1 MATLFAQ
8 SERGLSAMPL
18 VEKCYLA
25 GARPD
30 GGIRVAPDGK
40 FESAELAFALRR
52 SRDASG
58 RELWILIAV
67 GDRDIR
73 CNGALLPAGL
83 RALAHR
89 DELSFFAST
98 GTPRRIYFSAESVA
112 RAALH
117 VGAAVECARCCFEIE
132 AGREYAAACVCGA
145 LFHTEPTRGCFGY
158 AECNLCGEPQELDAP
173 LRWRPALP

>member
-1 MATLFAQ
+1 MAALFAQ
-8 SERGLSAMPL
+8 SERGLAAMQL
-18 VEKCYLA
+18 LEQRYLA

-40 FESAELAFALRR
+40 FASAEPAFALRR
-52 SRDASG
+52 SADAAE

-67 GDRDIR
+67 GGCDIR

-83 RALAHR
+83 RVLAHR
-89 DELSFFAST
+89 DELNFFAAD

-117 VGAAVECARCCFEIE
+117 VGATVECARCCFEIE
-132 AGREYAAACVCGA
+132 AGREYAAACVCGV

-158 AECNLCGEPQELDAP
+158 ANCHLCGEPQELDAP